1 VTHASSSNS
10 FTLFLPLCPAPPPP
24 FLDDIVQE
32 RDAWSRRPAASPS
45 TTARARAAGGGVRGP
60 RQSRRDAADRSCMTE
75 SRAHWRTDSQSCQLP
90 LHRDQVCVI

>member
-45 TTARARAAGGGVRGP
+45 TTARARGGGGSEGRGNAVETRP
-60 RQSRRDAADRSCMTE
+60 TAA
-75 SRAHWRTDSQSCQLP
+75 A
-90 LHRDQVCVI
+90 

>member
-45 TTARARAAGGGVRGP
+45 TTARARGGRGGGVP
-60 RQSRRDAADRSCMTE
+60 RAAATPSRRGRP
-75 SRAHWRTDSQSCQLP
+75 QL
-90 LHRDQVCVI
+90 HD